1 MTEADVQFAIPLR
14 EVLVKYPPVWPE
26 SGDIALRVAFG
37 TVEHWKDMYS
47 RDVDPQKREANPF
60 RISHWFVNYLIG
72 NTTGN
77 DIYVLDAAKRAVE
90 TDHEVVQG
98 FSDTDKR
105 FMLHLA
111 AEARMG
117 QLERII
123 RRQEAIS
130 TYYSPDHPYLRM
142 STGREVDE
150 LAKVRTFITELSQK
164 ATSPIHE
171 APRT

>member
-26 SGDIALRVAFG
+26 SGDIALRVAFRS
-37 TVEHWKDMYS
+37 VEFWKDMYS
-47 RDVDPQKREANPF
+47 RDQDPQKREVSPF
-60 RISHWFVNYLIG
+60 RISHLFVNDLIG
-72 NTTGN
+72 NITGN

-105 FMLHLA
+105 FMLQLA
-111 AEARMG
+111 AGVRMG

-130 TYYSPDHPYLRM
+130 TYYSPDHPYFRM

-150 LAKVRTFITELSQK
+150 LAKIRTFITELSQK
-164 ATSPIHE
+164 AAPAVKE